1 MSEDLFSVAEKPA
14 PDTTKTNA
22 PELSVSEL
30 AFSLKKTLED
40 AYGRVRVRGELS
52 RVKIHTSGHMYS
64 DLKDENAVINLICWR
79 GQVAKL
85 SIKPEEGLEVI
96 CTGRV
101 STFPARSNYQLIVE
115 SMELAGEGALLKL
128 LEERKKKLAA
138 EGLFDETRKKQLPF
152 LPQTIGVVTSETGA
166 VFHDILH
173 RVRERFPVRVV
184 LWPVPVQG
192 KGADEK
198 ITEAIRGFNALENKP
213 DILIV
218 GRGGGS
224 LEDLM
229 AFNEENVVRAI
240 AESSIPVISSVGHET
255 DTTLADYAA
264 DRRAPTPTAA
274 AEMAVPERLSL
285 MAQVEDD
292 GLRAFA
298 AIRRTFS
305 DLKNRLEAVSGKLGD
320 PAHLLEI
327 KTQKI
332 DHLQERL
339 SQSLQTSLTRKSSK
353 LAELSAMLRHPKDR
367 IREYDIRLN
376 SLTERLVLRGTKL
389 LEKPSEKLEGYTR
402 LLETLSFKSVLERGF
417 VVVRDGDGKPVT
429 DAKNV
434 KNDHDYN
441 LEYKQNQIV
450 KVRAKR

>member
-1 MSEDLFSVAEKPA
+1 MSEDLFSVAENTA
-14 PDTTKTNA
+14 KTNA

-30 AFSLKKTLED
+30 AFSMKKTLED

-64 DLKDENAVINLICWR
+64 DLKDENAVINVVCWK

-85 SIKPEEGLEVI
+85 SVRPEEGIEVI

-101 STFPARSNYQLIVE
+101 STFPARSNYQLIIE

-128 LEERKKKLAA
+128 LEDRKKKLTA
-138 EGLFDETRKKQLPF
+138 EGLFDQDRKKPLPF

-173 RVRERFPVRVV
+173 RIRERFPVKVI

-192 KGADEK
+192 KGAEDK
-198 ITEAIRGFNALENKP
+198 ISAAIRGFNALPEKP
-213 DILIV
+213 DLLIV

-240 AESSIPVISSVGHET
+240 AESEIPIISSVGHET
-255 DTTLADYAA
+255 DTTLADYVA
-264 DRRAPTPTAA
+264 DRRAPTPTGA

-285 MAQVEDD
+285 LAQVEDD

-305 DLKNRLEAVSGKLGD
+305 DLKNRLAAVSGKLGD

-332 DHLQERL
+332 DHLHDRL
-339 SQSLQTSLTRKSSK
+339 TQGLTNSLTRKSSK
-353 LAELSAMLRHPKDR
+353 LTELSAMLRHPKDR
-367 IREYDIRLN
+367 MREYDLRLK
-376 SLTERLVLRGTKL
+376 SLTERLILRGAKIIERPTETL
-389 LEKPSEKLEGYTR
+389 NGYGR

-417 VVVRDGDGKPVT
+417 VVVRDENGKPIT
-429 DAKNV
+429 DAAKIR
-434 KNDHDYN
+434 DEQDYE
-441 LEYKQNQIV
+441 LEYKDNQKV
-450 KVRAKR
+450 RVRAKR